1 MKILFICPQNPFYKG
16 SGAHQR
22 SYLILKALVAFGA
35 DVDVIFFDKR
45 YVNEDRQLLS
55 SVSLLAS
62 YDFRMN
68 WVQNICY
75 KLRYLSGFGVKIKRL
90 GLSKIVL
97 HRIKEETHYDCVFAR
112 YIDIV
117 QELGLENLPNLVVD
131 VDDSPCEVYKVR
143 FQNTSNKLLKFWYWI
158 ASKNAARYMKNNED
172 KFLCTFYPQ
181 GKQCVTM
188 NSVYLPNI
196 PMVDFS
202 LSKASELPKNKTLL
216 YVGVLSWMPNY
227 LGLDHFISCIWP
239 SVLDKDGNAKLK
251 IVGKGLPFYLKERWM
266 KAPGI
271 QLLGFVPDLEPVYKE
286 ARAVVVPI
294 YQGGGT
300 NIKVL
305 EALAYGKAVVLSAHA
320 CRGFEDVLVRGEN
333 CMIASD
339 DDCFANDVVSIMND
353 DVLCAK
359 FQESGPQII
368 QKNFSMT
375 NFTKII
381 HESLWRMN
389 DAP

>member
-45 YVNEDRQLLS
+45 YAGEDQQLLS
-55 SVSLLAS
+55 NVSLLAS

-68 WVQNICY
+68 RVQNIRY
-75 KLRYLSGFGVKIKRL
+75 KLRYLSGFGAKIKRS
-90 GLSKIVL
+90 GLSKKVL
-97 HRIKEETHYDCVFAR
+97 HRIKDARYDYVFAR
-112 YIDIV
+112 YVDVV

-158 ASKNAARYMKNNED
+158 ASKNAARYMRNNES
-172 KFLCTFYPQ
+172 KFLRAFYPQ
-181 GKQCVTM
+181 GKQCLAK

-196 PMVDFS
+196 PMVDVS
-202 LSKASELPKNKTLL
+202 LENAANLPKNKTLL

-227 LGLDHFISCIWP
+227 LGLDHFINCIWP
-239 SVLDKDGNAKLK
+239 RVLDKDNNAKLK
-251 IVGKGLPFYLKERWM
+251 IVGKGLPFYLKDRWTNV
-266 KAPGI
+266 PGI
-271 QLLGFVPDLEPVYKE
+271 QLLGFVPDLEPEYKK
-286 ARAVVVPI
+286 ARAVIVPI

-333 CMIASD
+333 CLIASD
-339 DDCFANDVVSIMND
+339 DDCFANDVVSIIND

-368 QKNFSMT
+368 QKNFSMA

-389 DAP
+389 DETR

>member
-1 MKILFICPQNPFYKG
+1 M
-16 SGAHQR
+16 
-22 SYLILKALVAFGA
+22 
-35 DVDVIFFDKR
+35 DVIFFDKR
-45 YVNEDRQLLS
+45 YASEDQQLLS

-68 WVQNICY
+68 RVQNILY
-75 KLRYLSGFGVKIKRL
+75 KLRYLSGFGVKIKRS
-90 GLSKIVL
+90 GLSKNVL
-97 HRIKEETHYDCVFAR
+97 HRIKEAHYDFVFAR
-112 YIDIV
+112 YVDVI
-117 QELGLENLPNLVVD
+117 QELGLENLSNLVVD

-181 GKQCVTM
+181 EKQCSAK

-196 PMVDFS
+196 PMVDAS
-202 LSKASELPKNKTLL
+202 LENPAILPKNKTLL

-239 SVLDKDGNAKLK
+239 SVQGKDNNAKLK
-251 IVGKGLPFYLKERWM
+251 IVGKGLPFYLKDRWT
-266 KAPGI
+266 KVPGI
-271 QLLGFVPDLEPVYKE
+271 QLLGFVPDLEPEYKE
-286 ARAVVVPI
+286 ARAVIVPI

-305 EALAYGKAVVLSAHA
+305 EALAYGKAVVMSVHA
-320 CRGFEDVLVRGEN
+320 CRGFENVLFRGEN
-333 CMIASD
+333 CLIASD

-353 DVLCAK
+353 DALCAK

-381 HESLWRMN
+381 HESLWRLN
-389 DAP
+389 DETR